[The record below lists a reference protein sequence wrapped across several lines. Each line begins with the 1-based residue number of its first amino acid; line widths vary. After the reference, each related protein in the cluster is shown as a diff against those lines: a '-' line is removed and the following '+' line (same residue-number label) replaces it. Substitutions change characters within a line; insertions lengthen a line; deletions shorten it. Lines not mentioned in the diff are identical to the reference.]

1 MSRITRGP
9 PIFLLPLLLVK
20 ETAGIISLCL
30 SPVRGSPFRPPS
42 SRRRREEAP
51 TKHLEAS
58 FEIKAGTRD
67 LRRRLTS
74 CFAWQCFDPVVI
86 GYRSVTKQS
95 TQQPTAR
102 CHGLKRIRA
111 RAACTFVHSFRSPHT
126 HTRPAKRERERRG
139 KEESCYGCNHIS
151 HNSTLPIFIPIVFQK
166 RLLYNIPTRRDTRL
180 WICNT
185 CSVPLVSSRSSR
197 RSTWRKKHEI
207 GVTSVSDLDASRWT
221 WSKQQGRQADGRIGS
236 RVSTRDCINGASV
249 TRSNKIINLVSP
261 ESTCALYYRITIPV
275 GRQFVN
281 ASRLLQRRF
290 SSSTVG
296 VLPTDRV
303 FRASGLTNPG

>member
-1 MSRITRGP
+1 MAATIFPTTLLSR
-9 PIFLLPLLLVK
+9 F
-20 ETAGIISLCL
+20 
-30 SPVRGSPFRPPS
+30 S
-42 SRRRREEAP
+42 SR
-51 TKHLEAS
+51 S
-58 FEIKAGTRD
+58 FSKNVY
-67 LRRRLTS
+67 S
-74 CFAWQCFDPVVI
+74 
-86 GYRSVTKQS
+86 
-95 TQQPTAR
+95 
-102 CHGLKRIRA
+102 
-111 RAACTFVHSFRSPHT
+111 
-126 HTRPAKRERERRG
+126 
-139 KEESCYGCNHIS
+139 
-151 HNSTLPIFIPIVFQK
+151 
-166 RLLYNIPTRRDTRL
+166 NIPTRRDTRL

-185 CSVPLVSSRSSR
+185 CSVPLVSSRSSQ
-197 RSTWRKKHEI
+197 RSTWRKKREI

-303 FRASGLTNPG
+303 FRASGLTDPG

>member
-1 MSRITRGP
+1 MSSPLIAPIFRFPRNVSRITRGP
-9 PIFLLPLLLVK
+9 PIFPLPLLLVK

-30 SPVRGSPFRPPS
+30 SPVRKSPS

-126 HTRPAKRERERRG
+126 HTRPAKRERERRKKG
-139 KEESCYGCNHIS
+139 KGGELLWLQPYFPQLYSPDFHPDRFPKTSTPTYRRVEIRVYGYVIRAAFLSFPRARVN
-151 HNSTLPIFIPIVFQK
+151 V
-166 RLLYNIPTRRDTRL
+166 RRGGK
-180 WICNT
+180 NA
-185 CSVPLVSSRSSR
+185 RS
-197 RSTWRKKHEI
+197 
-207 GVTSVSDLDASRWT
+207 G
-221 WSKQQGRQADGRIGS
+221 
-236 RVSTRDCINGASV
+236 
-249 TRSNKIINLVSP
+249 
-261 ESTCALYYRITIPV
+261 
-275 GRQFVN
+275 
-281 ASRLLQRRF
+281 
-290 SSSTVG
+290 
-296 VLPTDRV
+296 
-303 FRASGLTNPG
+303 